1 MTTRATMSKGL
12 EPWKQL
18 DSLDH
23 IPSKPTSLDR
33 LTITS
38 DPTTEQG
45 NLKDIQAAEDD
56 ASSQYE
62 K

>member
-1 MTTRATMSKGL
+1 MSKGL